1 MTVAH
6 ITAKDANLISCHSC
20 HLLCRQ
26 SDPPNRTPI
35 QCPRCSAPLH
45 QRKPRSVKRTWALL
59 IAASIC
65 YIPAN
70 IMPVT
75 KASSFGD
82 IQVDTIMS
90 GVIYFIETGMWHLA
104 LIIFVASI
112 LVPLLKIIILSGLLI
127 SIHRRSTWRLKDRT
141 RYYRITEAIGRWSMV
156 DVYVITITIAL
167 VRMGAVAL
175 FEAGPGLVFFAA
187 VVVLTMFA
195 AISFDPRL
203 IWDK

>member
-1 MTVAH
+1 MTVAQL
-6 ITAKDANLISCHSC
+6 TAKDANLISCHSC

-26 SDPPNRTPI
+26 SDPQNRVPI
-35 QCPRCSAPLH
+35 QCPRCRAPLH
-45 QRKPRSVKRTWALL
+45 LRKPRSVKRTWALL
-59 IAASIC
+59 IAALIC

-70 IMPVT
+70 VMPVT

-112 LVPLLKIIILSGLLI
+112 LVPILKIIILSGLLI
-127 SIHRRSTWRLKDRT
+127 SVQRRSTWRLKDRT

-156 DVYVITITIAL
+156 DVYVITITVAL